1 VFDRGAFVFVNTL
14 TSGDPDLK
22 PEASE
27 SLTLGALWRPLP
39 GLELGLDAWRFD
51 YTNLV
56 VKESAQAVIDQ
67 AAADDAAGLTGTPA
81 QQRVTRSGSGALTFV
96 QLYFINASSIETQ
109 GLDLSAR
116 YSRDLLGGVASASA
130 TWTHVDRYDIR
141 LTPGAAATSGLG
153 STNLNT
159 LGRSLP
165 QDRGEFA
172 LSWADAANSLTAL
185 VHYTS
190 GYSNDRSGITDPD
203 IASQTTVDLLYTR
216 AVGDDLDLS
225 LGVVNLTDEDP
236 PLAQF
241 ALGYDPVVADPRGR
255 VVSLGLT
262 KRF

>member
-1 VFDRGAFVFVNTL
+1 
-14 TSGDPDLK
+14 
-22 PEASE
+22 
-27 SLTLGALWRPLP
+27 
-39 GLELGLDAWRFD
+39 
-51 YTNLV
+51 
-56 VKESAQAVIDQ
+56 VKESAQAIINQ

-81 QQRVTRSGSGALTFV
+81 QARVARSSSGALTFV
-96 QLYFINASSIETQ
+96 QLYFTNASSIETQ

-116 YSRDLLGGVASASA
+116 YSRDLLGGVATASA

-165 QDRGEFA
+165 EDRGEFG
-172 LSWADAANSLTAL
+172 LTWADAANSLTAL

-190 GYSNDRSGITDPD
+190 GYINDRSGITDPD
-203 IASQTTVDLLYTR
+203 IDSQTTVDVLYTR
-216 AVGDDLDLS
+216 AIGYDLDLA

-255 VVSLGLT
+255 VVSIGVT